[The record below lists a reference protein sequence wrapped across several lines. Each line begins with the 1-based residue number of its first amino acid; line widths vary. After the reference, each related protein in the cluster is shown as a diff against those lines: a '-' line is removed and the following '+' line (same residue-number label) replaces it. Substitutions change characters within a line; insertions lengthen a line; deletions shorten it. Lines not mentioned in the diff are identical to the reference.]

1 MLHCWH
7 CSWSTMVDLLPAW
20 QALLSSLLGLTPS
33 YRFTLP
39 CYSKCL
45 WSLLLKWLVLHGV
58 VSWPAWD
65 FYTLHRHQRTWNSCI
80 CHIAMDC
87 AWKKKIITSLCSL
100 IIRLLKASINK
111 ATSLR
116 LCKRPLLRH
125 LNVLAICYDL
135 IVTFQV
141 WTTSFRTPLHA
152 FFCQAPFP
160 FFLRF
165 YQTTSLGRHPSLPS
179 HMFNGSWSFL
189 LQPTVTSS

>member
-87 AWKKKIITSLCSL
+87 AWKKKNHHIVVFTDNSITQGINQQGYFSSSLH
-100 IIRLLKASINK
+100 ASSV
-111 ATSLR
+111 TSPQRSRNTLW
-116 LCKRPLLRH
+116 LNSDVPGVD
-125 LNVLAICYDL
+125 NVLPD
-135 IVTFQV
+135 
-141 WTTSFRTPLHA
+141 TTSRLFLPRT
-152 FFCQAPFP
+152 FSIFP
-160 FFLRF
+160 ALLSNNFTRP
-165 YQTTSLGRHPSLPS
+165 TS
-179 HMFNGSWSFL
+179 FAA
-189 LQPTVTSS
+189 